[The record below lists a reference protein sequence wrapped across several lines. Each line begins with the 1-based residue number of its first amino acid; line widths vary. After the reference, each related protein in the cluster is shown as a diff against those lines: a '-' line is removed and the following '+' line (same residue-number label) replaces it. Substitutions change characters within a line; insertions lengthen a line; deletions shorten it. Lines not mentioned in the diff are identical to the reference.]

1 MKIVGEFLFW
11 IVIFAILI
19 VLATVAEILLKTV
32 GWLILPIYVFY
43 LYLKQNKYG

>member
-19 VLATVAEILLKTV
+19 VLAIVAEILLKTV
-32 GWLILPIYVFY
+32 GRLILPIYVFY
-43 LYLKQNKYG
+43 LYLKQNKHG

>member
-19 VLATVAEILLKTV
+19 VLATVVEILIKTV
-32 GWLILPIYVFY
+32 GWLFLPIYVFY
-43 LYLKQNKYG
+43 LYLKQNKHG

>member
-1 MKIVGEFLFW
+1 MKIVGEFLFC

-19 VLATVAEILLKTV
+19 ILATVAEILLKTV

-43 LYLKQNKYG
+43 LSLKQNKHG

>member
-19 VLATVAEILLKTV
+19 VLATVAEILIKTV
-32 GWLILPIYVFY
+32 GWLFLPIYVFY
-43 LYLKQNKYG
+43 LYLKQNKHG

>member
-11 IVIFAILI
+11 IVIFAIVI
-19 VLATVAEILLKTV
+19 ILATVAEILLKTV

-43 LYLKQNKYG
+43 LYLKQNKHG

>member
-19 VLATVAEILLKTV
+19 ILATVAEILLKTV